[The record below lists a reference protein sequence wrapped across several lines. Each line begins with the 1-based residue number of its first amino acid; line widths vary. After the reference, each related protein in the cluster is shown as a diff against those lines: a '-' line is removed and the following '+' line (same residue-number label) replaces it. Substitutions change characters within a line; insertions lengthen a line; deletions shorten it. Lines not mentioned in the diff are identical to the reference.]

1 MSDGLDF
8 LGRLCAAFLAA
19 LLLACL
25 ASREMLCF
33 CFWNK
38 WMIERNE
45 KGESFSIILNLEKVW
60 YNSNCSGASVFFCTI
75 LHKMRKSVTL
85 FGLIS

>member
-25 ASREMLCF
+25 ASREMLCVF

-45 KGESFSIILNLEKVW
+45 KGESFSIILTEKVW
-60 YNSNCSGASVFFCTI
+60 YNSNCSGFCFL
-75 LHKMRKSVTL
+75 LHY
-85 FGLIS
+85 FA

>member
-1 MSDGLDF
+1 MSDGLLF
-8 LGRLCAAFLAA
+8 LGRLCAAFLAP

-25 ASREMLCF
+25 ASREMLCVF

-45 KGESFSIILNLEKVW
+45 KEESFLV
-60 YNSNCSGASVFFCTI
+60 
-75 LHKMRKSVTL
+75 
-85 FGLIS
+85 